1 MKTAQLATE
10 KSTLELP
17 NFLAANLRAL
27 RKSAGWSQTELA
39 RRVGLN
45 RGNIAS
51 YESGTA
57 EPSICK
63 VLRISKLFDIG
74 ARDLIR
80 LDLSDN
86 DELVLARIAYTQ
98 EKDDQRDAISK
109 HRQEAMVL
117 GELVRSSRALFS
129 HKKEHLNKPCAE
141 ADMFAMQ
148 YEQLYQLTDQL
159 LNSYRNLLN
168 DVSCQCDGE

>member
-1 MKTAQLATE
+1 MKTAQLATGN
-10 KSTLELP
+10 STLELP

-27 RKSAGWSQTELA
+27 RKSEGWSQSELA
-39 RRVGLN
+39 RRIGLN

-63 VLRISKLFDIG
+63 VLRVSKLFDIG
-74 ARDLIR
+74 PRDLIR
-80 LDLSDN
+80 LDLSDS
-86 DELVLARIAYTQ
+86 DELILARIAYTQ

-109 HRQEAMVL
+109 HRQEAAAL
-117 GELVRSSRALFS
+117 GELINSSRALFN
-129 HKKEHLNKPCAE
+129 HKKEHLSKPCVE

-159 LNSYRNLLN
+159 LQSYRNLMY